1 LTWYAG
7 ASTGGTPVIDYRVW
21 YQLGTGSGSYSVL
34 VSGVSG
40 TSYTATSLTMGST
53 YTFIVQA
60 RNSLMYGANSTAVS
74 ILAAIVPSTP

>member
-34 VSGVSG
+34 ATAVNQ
-40 TSYTATSLTMGST
+40 TSYSATSLAMGST

-60 RNSLMYGANSTAVS
+60 RNAYGYGVNSTAS
-74 ILAAIVPSTP
+74 